1 MKKLLIVTLLSI
13 CVLTGCGNGISQK
26 DYDEV
31 TEERDK
37 LKSENESIKRLSELE
52 VKVAEYSAKIDTEY
66 EHAKFVL
73 HVAGKVTNID
83 VSENV
88 QDIEELY
95 VKTSK
100 SINAVKEIFKTV
112 DNLTDMN
119 DDTYNTTINS
129 VEDIYNAWED
139 AYNEISNIQEQLVKD

>member
-1 MKKLLIVTLLSI
+1 MRKLLITALLAM
-13 CVLTGCGNGISQK
+13 CVLAGCGSGISQK
-26 DYDEV
+26 DYDKV
-31 TEERDK
+31 AEERDK
-37 LKSENESIKRLSELE
+37 LKSENDKIKRIAELE
-52 VKVAEYSAKIDTEY
+52 AKVAEYSAKIDSEY

-83 VSENV
+83 VSGNV

-95 VKTSK
+95 DKTSK

-129 VEDIYNAWED
+129 VEDIYNAWEG
-139 AYNEISNIQEQLVKD
+139 AYSEISNIQEQLVEN